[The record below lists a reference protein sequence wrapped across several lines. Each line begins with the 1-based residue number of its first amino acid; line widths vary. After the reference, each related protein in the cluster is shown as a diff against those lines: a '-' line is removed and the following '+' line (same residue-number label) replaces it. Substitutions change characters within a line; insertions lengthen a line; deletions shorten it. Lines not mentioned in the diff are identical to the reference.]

1 MLLRYAFVVNEAT
14 LFETRS
20 DDDDLLIR
28 AYQRQGRTLDD
39 LPYTAEFEAVCAAV
53 AQGDAPTRAE
63 SREAFH
69 RLQNLRKSGR
79 LPRIGKAAEMP
90 VALDREHEQTLTRLV
105 LEHIEQ
111 LGQRDRLPY
120 TPAMDAIV
128 ERFNSEAGLSLTPHQ
143 VWRVIAKLAK

>member
-1 MLLRYAFVVNEAT
+1 MLTVVSDAT

-39 LPYTAEFEAVCAAV
+39 LPYTAEFDAVCAAV
-53 AQGDAPTRAE
+53 AEGDHATMAEQRA
-63 SREAFH
+63 AFH
-69 RLQNLRKSGR
+69 RLHNIRKAGK
-79 LPRIGKAAEMP
+79 LPKAGKSAEKP
-90 VALDREHEQTLTRLV
+90 VALDRGHERLLTALV
-105 LEHIEQ
+105 LEHIEK

-120 TPAMDAIV
+120 TDAFDRIV
-128 ERFNSEAGLSLTPHQ
+128 SRFNSEAGLGLTPHQ